1 MDFSLSPELLEMK
14 EAIRS
19 FIDDTVDP
27 VSDRIEKEDLIP
39 GHILQMS
46 KDIGLFGISIPEEY
60 GGLGINMVGK
70 CGIYEEIG
78 RTSNGFTTVIGA
90 HGKASRFRNL

>member
-46 KDIGLFGISIPEEY
+46 KDIGVLGISIPEEY

-70 CGIYEEIG
+70 CGICEEIG
-78 RTSNGFTTVIGA
+78 RTSNGFTTVIGG